1 MNLFPTVAKETIL
14 SSLIATIISLFLKDG
29 GGPLPIFLVIYT
41 PIITLFNNMFLKR
54 ERSGSSIA
62 IFNLIV
68 IVLFEVTIIL
78 LRTTTSLFIS
88 FLFIPLFVLIS
99 AFSVKALTK
108 ETGEKSIL
116 RLFDIS
122 LFSLIFTIFYLLSN
136 NANRI
141 TIAYPIIATT
151 ISLVTILTMRQ
162 GGKKKGWILTVCVT
176 LITLFLV
183 FLLDKYAPT
192 IGKGLVSF
200 WYKIVALAK
209 RIYTFLLYLISLL
222 PSIKPKLNYDILPKP
237 ADGEY
242 RREVVTGTIGE
253 SVLKVIV
260 FAFFLIIAIV
270 SFIIVLKNIHI
281 KRNGEAKN
289 NKKKTISN
297 NSLIGAIKASLLR
310 LKDELK
316 LRKYI
321 RENKDYSL
329 GLSLWMEKKLK
340 NDIWHRKLD
349 ESRASFVER
358 IGFLIN
364 ENELIRCSK
373 NIDEILYSSEK
384 TSAIKI
390 KESKS
395 IRTSILKAKSKRDKE
410 KLLERL
416 KSYKKV

>member
-1 MNLFPTVAKETIL
+1 MNLFSTVAKETIL

-29 GGPLPIFLVIYT
+29 GGPLPIFLVVYT
-41 PIITLFNNMFLKR
+41 PIITVLNNSFLKK

-88 FLFIPLFVLIS
+88 FLFIPLFVLVS

-209 RIYTFLLYLISLL
+209 RIYAFLLYLISLL
-222 PSIKPKLNYDILPKP
+222 PTIKPKLNYDILPKP

-253 SVLKVIV
+253 SVLKIIV
-260 FAFFLIIAIV
+260 FAFFLIVAIIAL
-270 SFIIVLKNIHI
+270 IIVLKNIHI
-281 KRNGEAKN
+281 KRNGGAKT
-289 NKKKTISN
+289 NKKRTISN
-297 NSLIGAIKASLLR
+297 NSLIDAIKASLLR
-310 LKDELK
+310 LKSEIK
-316 LRKYI
+316 LRRYI
-321 RENKDYSL
+321 RQNKDYSL

-340 NDIWHRKLD
+340 NDIWHRELD

-358 IGFLIN
+358 IGLLIN
-364 ENELIRCSK
+364 EEALIKCSK
-373 NIDEILYSSEK
+373 NIDEILYSNEK
-384 TSAIKI
+384 VSAFRI
-390 KESKS
+390 EDAKS
-395 IRTSILKAKSKRDKE
+395 IRTNILKEKSKRDKE
-410 KLLERL
+410 KFLERF
-416 KSYKKV
+416 KRHKKV